1 MESQENSHKTHQ
13 RPAKKQRSIL
23 KKHRN
28 ITRAISRKI
37 NPPFEASPPEENP
50 ENLRSEQ
57 IKILQ
62 KTEDVELF
70 PTSKENFSQ
79 QPFTTISKKTQL
91 NFEFHVKSAKTP
103 IFSLIIFRILPSS
116 LLFWLGSLILIFLQI
131 EVNDFCF
138 YPERCECRSFLIYIY
153 AIFKDALN
161 GYFPI
166 IIFSFYGFAFATN
179 SFYAKPHFRNVYISN
194 SGIILIFFYG
204 VDYEHRFESIHTIQ
218 RRRNWLVLLV
228 FQCLYGLLL
237 TKVHQNFNREF
248 WKKSGLMILFQFIF
262 FSHVMFLKSFLL
274 TKSVSYFS
282 SFKDPNYTI
291 DSSKLFL
298 LGYILT
304 YWYICLLFFAYF
316 YRKIVHE
323 KNLSL
328 NIVIFMIKY
337 VISDVWLTF
346 LLNFLTSKL
355 YSIYTWF
362 HFLIYFYT
370 IITTYMGKNVI
381 SFLWNKFYSFL
392 FRKKVRKMSVN
403 MINFHEIVNNCIL
416 YVNLILLYR
425 IVTLRFWD
433 YFIYFRI
440 KAENYEDC
448 SLKEANSFLQ
458 DYDLNLMI
466 VCFTNLIMIFAVVFY
481 SVKKKEK
488 KILFWDEKINFWGK
502 MFYFF
507 FLFQFSDQGLQ
518 LYKEFIQFE

>member
-1 MESQENSHKTHQ
+1 MENQEPVHQTHQ
-13 RPAKKQRSIL
+13 RPAKKQKSIL

-37 NPPFEASPPEENP
+37 NPPFAGSPPEENP
-50 ENLRSEQ
+50 ENLRTEQ

-62 KTEDVELF
+62 KTEDNEQF

-79 QPFTTISKKTQL
+79 KHSTSISKNNPINVEL
-91 NFEFHVKSAKTP
+91 HVKSPKIH

-131 EVNDFCF
+131 EINDFCF
-138 YPERCECRSFLIYIY
+138 YPERCECRNFFVYIY

-166 IIFSFYGFAFATN
+166 IIFSFYGFAFFTN
-179 SFYAKPHFRNVYISN
+179 YFYSQPHFRNVYISN

-204 VDYEHRFESIHTIQ
+204 VDYEHRFEAIHTIQ
-218 RRRNWLVLLV
+218 RRRNWLFLLV

-237 TKVHQNFNREF
+237 TKVHNNFNREF
-248 WKKSGLMILFQFIF
+248 WKKSGIMILFQFIF

-274 TKSVSYFS
+274 TRSVNYFS
-282 SFKDPNYTI
+282 SFKDPNYTL

-298 LGYILT
+298 LGYIIT
-304 YWYICLLFFAYF
+304 YWYVCLLFFAYF
-316 YRKIVHE
+316 YRKIIHD

-355 YSIYTWF
+355 YSLYTWF
-362 HFLIYFYT
+362 HFFIYFYM
-370 IITTYMGKNVI
+370 IITSYMGKNII
-381 SFLWNKFYSFL
+381 SLFWKKFYAFL
-392 FRKKVRKMSVN
+392 FRKKIKKISVN
-403 MINFHEIVNNCIL
+403 MINFQEIVNNCIL

-425 IVTLRFWD
+425 IVTFRFLG
-433 YFIYFRI
+433 YFIYFRST
-440 KAENYEDC
+440 KNYEDC
-448 SLKEANSFLQ
+448 SLKEANSFLG
-458 DYDLNLMI
+458 DYDINLMI
-466 VCFTNLIMIFAVVFY
+466 VCFSNLLVIFAVIFY
-481 SVKKKEK
+481 SMKHKDKKMM
-488 KILFWDEKINFWGK
+488 FWDEKINFVGK